1 MDYAS
6 AIAARAGGLL
16 LLVAVLALRCRF
28 SMKQKLIYLALLA
41 AGLLLPGIVFGL
53 ADPVFSP
60 IDYLIMPE
68 RNLFLLLFLFL
79 ILIAAES
86 VVRRREARHL

>member
-1 MDYAS
+1 MPRSTAFSRVLDKY
-6 AIAARAGGLL
+6 RAHSISELDKGNKFELL
-16 LLVAVLALRCRF
+16 MQRF
-28 SMKQKLIYLALLA
+28 L
-41 AGLLLPGIVFGL
+41 L

-60 IDYLIMPE
+60 IDYLIMPA
-68 RNLFLLLFLFL
+68 RNLILLLFLLL

>member
-1 MDYAS
+1 
-6 AIAARAGGLL
+6 
-16 LLVAVLALRCRF
+16 
-28 SMKQKLIYLALLA
+28 MKQKLIYLALLA